1 MILFRMDFEVYIEEI
16 LRKINEAD
24 VSELTKE
31 IALVI
36 VEVKLM
42 QAGKIPQSDWYQVKQ
57 VEKQKPVMR
66 LLSPQFGARIHNSCR
81 EAHRRVAW
89 GLLDQLQSWQ
99 A

>member
-42 QAGKIPQSDWYQVKQ
+42 QAGKIPQLTLAD
-57 VEKQKPVMR
+57 
-66 LLSPQFGARIHNSCR
+66 I
-81 EAHRRVAW
+81 
-89 GLLDQLQSWQ
+89 
-99 A
+99 